1 MLLKIMSILMII
13 IKITF
18 ETLLSQWCFQSFF
31 LNNMNP
37 INKIAYEPFGV
48 CNGKEIFKFK
58 LTNAHGNYVEL
69 LNYGA
74 IVKSIVVPDKNGNK
88 ENVVLGFPTLD
99 GYVKDTSYIG
109 ATVGRFAN
117 RINNAEFS
125 IGNKTFHLEK
135 NDGKNN
141 NHSGSAGFNNK
152 VFDFII
158 KEESVIFTLE
168 SRNGEGGFPGNLNTK
183 VIYNWTD
190 QNELRIEFLAVA
202 DEPTPLNFTNHSYF
216 NLSACKEKIHHH
228 NLNIQAHKILES
240 TEDYIP
246 TGKIISADN
255 YLFSNNKLADVM
267 QNNGLNIYYI
277 LDRNEADENPVC
289 ELSEEKSGRLMRVFT
304 SYPGVQLYTGD
315 YLNSLTIGEHSKR
328 YEPFDGLCLECQFY
342 PDSPNHAHFPNTIF
356 EAGQVYNE
364 TIRYAFDVEN

>member
-1 MLLKIMSILMII
+1 
-13 IKITF
+13 
-18 ETLLSQWCFQSFF
+18 
-31 LNNMNP
+31 MNP
-37 INKIAYEPFGV
+37 MLNITYEPFGV

-58 LTNAHGNYVEL
+58 LTNVHGNYVEL

-74 IVKSIVVPDKNGNK
+74 IVKSIVVPDRNGNK
-88 ENVVLGFPTLD
+88 GNVVLGFPTLE
-99 GYVKDTSYIG
+99 GYLQDTSYIG

-125 IGNKTFHLEK
+125 IENKTYYLDK

-141 NHSGSAGFNNK
+141 NHSGSAGFNTK

-158 KEESVIFTLE
+158 KEDSVVFTLE
-168 SRNGEGGFPGNLNTK
+168 SKNEGGGFPGNLNTK
-183 VIYNWTD
+183 VIYKWTD
-190 QNELRIEFLAVA
+190 KNELKIEFLAVA

-216 NLSACKEKIHHH
+216 NLSACTEKIHNHK
-228 NLNIQAHKILES
+228 LNIQSTKILES
-240 TEDYIP
+240 SSDYIP
-246 TGKIISADN
+246 TGKITPAN
-255 YLFSNNKLADVM
+255 EHLFSNKKLADVM

-277 LDRNEADENPVC
+277 FDRSSANENAVC
-289 ELSEEKSGRLMRVFT
+289 ELFEEKSGRLMRVYT

-315 YLNSLTIGEHSKR
+315 YLNSATIGEHSKY

-342 PDSPNHAHFPNTIF
+342 PDSPNHSHFPNTIF

-364 TIRYAFDVEN
+364 TITYAFDVKN